1 MDKECP
7 TCGFIGEFAV
17 CPNDQ
22 STMIEVRTLP
32 EDESMIRPAV
42 ALETTTSENTET
54 SSSLIGQTLA
64 QRYEIIEVLG
74 IGGMGTVY
82 LARQTS
88 MNRLVAVKVLSPQFS
103 QNPQMVRRFEKE
115 ANVVSK
121 LAHPNTV
128 AVFDYGRSD
137 GCIFLVMER
146 LEGLS
151 LKMYLDKHGPLKPRM
166 AVHIITQILRSLHQA
181 HGAGIIHRDIKPA
194 NIFVVSVT
202 GEKHLIKVLDF
213 GVAKLNQQAGDDT
226 VTQAGGIIGTPRY
239 MAPEQARSLETDER
253 ADLYAVGVLL
263 YELLSG
269 RTPFNGENPIGI
281 MMDHAQK
288 PLPPMALPFRKDE
301 TYGSLVQIVE
311 KSLQKK
317 PEDRYENAES
327 MLKALDNWETPIE
340 RPKTPISNIS
350 PAAERPLQAAAPE
363 QRSWS
368 RIILLVILLM
378 SVIGWWVVT
387 PEKQTKSTVD
397 SQTGTTEALGQQN
410 PNVASKSTAREGITV
425 DITTKPAAEI
435 IRVKDGYNYG
445 IAPVKLT
452 VEGTLKLLARKAG
465 FAEKTFTLD
474 GNSPAAMTLSLS
486 PSKKARRSRLKANG
500 LPKRAKPTS
509 PVDDKPVVTP
519 RFDPPN
525 PSLKKPST
533 SEDDDTPLERQ

>member
-7 TCGFIGEFAV
+7 TCGFIGDFAI

-22 STMIEVRTLP
+22 SVMIEVRTLP
-32 EDESMIRPAV
+32 EDESIIRSAV
-42 ALETTTSENTET
+42 DLETSTSDNTET
-54 SSSLIGQTLA
+54 SGSLIGQTLA
-64 QRYEIIEVLG
+64 KRYEIIEVLG

-82 LARQTS
+82 LARQMS

-146 LEGLS
+146 LEGRS
-151 LKMYLDKHGPLKPRM
+151 LKRYLDEIGPLKPRM

-253 ADLYAVGVLL
+253 ADLYAVGILL

-269 RTPFNGENPIGI
+269 QTPFNGENPIGI

-288 PLPPMALPFRKDE
+288 PLPPMSLPFQENE

-340 RPKTPISNIS
+340 RPKAPISYIS
-350 PAAERPLQAAAPE
+350 PAAERPLETAATE
-363 QRSWS
+363 QRPSS
-368 RIILLVILLM
+368 IILVLMILLVG
-378 SVIGWWVVT
+378 VIGWWFVT
-387 PEKQTKSTVD
+387 PEKQAGGTSN
-397 SQTGTTEALGQQN
+397 SQTETTETPEKRN
-410 PNVASKSTAREGITV
+410 PNPASKPTTQEGITV
-425 DITTKPAAEI
+425 NIKTNPAAEI
-435 IRVKDGYNYG
+435 IRTKDGYNYG
-445 IAPVKLT
+445 KTPIN
-452 VEGTLKLLARKAG
+452 LKVDGALELLARKAG
-465 FAEKTFTLD
+465 FIEKTFTLD
-474 GNSPAAMTLSLS
+474 ENSPAAMTLSLR
-486 PSKKARRSRLKANG
+486 PNSKPNKSRPKATERS
-500 LPKRAKPTS
+500 KRIKPTNL
-509 PVDDKPVVTP
+509 VDDKTVVTP

-525 PSLKKPST
+525 PPSKKSSN